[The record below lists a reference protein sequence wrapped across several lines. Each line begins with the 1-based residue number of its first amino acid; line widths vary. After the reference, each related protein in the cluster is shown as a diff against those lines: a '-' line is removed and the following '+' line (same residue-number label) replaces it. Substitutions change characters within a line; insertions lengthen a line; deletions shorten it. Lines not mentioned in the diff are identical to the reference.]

1 MNQAAPT
8 KVGAGPA
15 LNSAETCY
23 HCGEPVL
30 DWPSYKATVGGTEQ
44 AMCCPGCKAV
54 AELIDDSGMAQFYQ
68 QRTAFN
74 DTPLPADSADVS
86 QFQAYD
92 LAELQATFTTVDT
105 QGNATASLLLGG
117 ISCAACTWLIET
129 SLGKIRGVIRS
140 NVSLQH
146 SKLEVAYDPKLV
158 KTSTL
163 FNKVSALGY
172 TVQPYEASVQRD
184 QLITENRSDLRRLA
198 VAWLGMMQVGMF
210 GIALHAG
217 DIQGMAVEYQL
228 LLRWVSLLVASF
240 VVYFSARPFFE
251 SAWRHLRQ
259 GALVMDLPVALA
271 IGIAWVA
278 SMVATMSGRGQ
289 VYFDSVVMFTALL
302 LLARYFEHSVRRR
315 NSLNWL
321 NVQGNLPLTVT
332 LRQGDSWTSAPRQS
346 LTSGAKVL
354 VKPGA
359 TIPVDG
365 EIIEG
370 ESAVGE
376 HTFTGEQLPRPVGVG
391 DEVFAGT
398 VNLEGALEV
407 RLSGNFSDT
416 RLARLQRSS
425 QLGRRSKPEIALLAD
440 RLASKFVAVILF
452 ITCSTALAWSFIDP
466 SKALWIALSV
476 LVISCPCAL
485 SLATPS
491 ALASAA
497 AALRRCGIMVSGD
510 NALASLAQT
519 THLVCDKTG
528 TLTEGKFGIKRVV
541 ILGSSSKDAVLST
554 AACLQQ
560 YSNHPIAK
568 AFRGSPACDAASE
581 LKYVVGAG
589 IAGTLNDCRYRMGS
603 EAFCRELQPSLP
615 TPPNGGSYWIALVS
629 ERQVLAWIDFDDPL
643 REEAT
648 AVLQQAKNQGLT
660 LIMLTGDSGQQGQ
673 HLASRLGI
681 DDFQTGLSPEQKM
694 ARVEQLQD
702 TGAIVTMVGDGLNDA
717 PVLAR
722 ANTSIAMAN
731 AADLTRT
738 QADLVIV
745 DGGLETVTLAMQK
758 AKFCRRVMLQNL
770 VWALSYNLCAIPL
783 AVSGMVAPWMAAV
796 GMSLSSLLVVANS
809 LRLNRNH

>member
-8 KVGAGPA
+8 EIGAGQA
-15 LNSAETCY
+15 LNNADTCY
-23 HCGEPVL
+23 HCGEAVP
-30 DWPSYKATVGGTEQ
+30 DWPSYRATIGGIDQ

-54 AELIDDSGMAQFYQ
+54 AELIDSSGMAQFYQ

-74 DTPLPADSADVS
+74 DKPLPADSADNS

-92 LAELQATFTTVDT
+92 LAELQATFTTVDAH
-105 QGNATASLLLGG
+105 GNATASLLLGG

-129 SLGKIRGVIRS
+129 SLGKIPGVIRS

-146 SKLEVAYDPKLV
+146 SKLEVAYDPQLV
-158 KTSTL
+158 KTSAL
-163 FNKVSALGY
+163 FAKVSALGY
-172 TVQPYEASVQRD
+172 AVQPYEASVQRD
-184 QLITENRSDLRRLA
+184 QLITENRRDLRRLA

-217 DIQGMAVEYQL
+217 DLQGMAVEYQS

-271 IGIAWVA
+271 IGIAWLA
-278 SMVATMSGRGQ
+278 SAVATMTGRGQ

-315 NSLNWL
+315 DNLDWL
-321 NVQGNLPLTVT
+321 DVQSNLPLTVT
-332 LRQGDSWTSAPRQS
+332 LRQGDSWTSALRQS
-346 LTSGAKVL
+346 LTSGASVL
-354 VKPGA
+354 IKPGA

-365 EIIEG
+365 EIMDG
-370 ESAVGE
+370 DSAVDE
-376 HTFTGEQLPRPVGVG
+376 QTFTGEQLPRAVGVG
-391 DEVFAGT
+391 DAIFAGT

-407 RLSGNFSDT
+407 RASGNFADT

-425 QLGRRSKPEIALLAD
+425 QLGRQGKPELAQLAD
-440 RLASKFVAVILF
+440 RLASKFVAAILL
-452 ITCSTALAWSFIDP
+452 ITCSTALVWSFIDP
-466 SKALWIALSV
+466 SRALWVALSV

-497 AALRRCGIMVSGD
+497 AALRRSGIMVSGD

-528 TLTEGKFGIKRVV
+528 TLTEGKFSIERIV
-541 ILGSSSKDAVLST
+541 ILGSLSEDTVLST

-560 YSNHPIAK
+560 YSNHPIAQ
-568 AFRGSPACDAASE
+568 AFKDSPARNEATEVD
-581 LKYVVGAG
+581 YVVGAG

-603 EAFCRELQPSLP
+603 EAFCRELQTSLP
-615 TPPNGGSYWIALVS
+615 APPDTRGYWIALVS
-629 ERQVLAWIDFDDPL
+629 EQQVLAWIDFNDPL

-648 AVLQQAKNQGLT
+648 AVLQQAKKQGLT

-673 HLASRLGI
+673 YLAARLGI
-681 DDFQTGLSPEQKM
+681 EDFQTGLSPEQKM

-702 TGAIVTMVGDGLNDA
+702 TGAVVTMVGDGLNDA

-758 AKFCRRVMLQNL
+758 AKFCRRVVLQNFA
-770 VWALSYNLCAIPL
+770 WALAYNLCAIPL

-809 LRLNRNH
+809 LRLNRHH